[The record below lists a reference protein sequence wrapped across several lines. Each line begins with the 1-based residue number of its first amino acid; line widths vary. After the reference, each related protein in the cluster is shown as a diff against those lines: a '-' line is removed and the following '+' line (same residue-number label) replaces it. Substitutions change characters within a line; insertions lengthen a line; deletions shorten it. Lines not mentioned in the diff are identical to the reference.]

1 MKLCVETCSLGYVA
15 IATNYADSL
24 FWVSINSE
32 APKLFD
38 EFFTTFPYLLN
49 KIFAPPEPETI
60 DKVLSIVNGGV
71 SDNSLELS
79 LDGTLFQRKVWAHIS
94 TIKSGTT
101 QSYKDIAVA
110 IGLPKAHR
118 AVANACGKNQLAI
131 IVPCHRV
138 ITSSGA
144 LGGYRWGVET
154 KQKLLEREN
163 VGSKIA
169 V

>member
-1 MKLCVETCSLGYVA
+1 MKFCVEACSLGYVA
-15 IATNYADSL
+15 IATNYANSL

-32 APKLFD
+32 SPKLFD
-38 EFFTTFPYLLN
+38 EFFTVLPHLIN
-49 KIFAPPEPETI
+49 KAFTPPEPETI
-60 DKVLSIVNGGV
+60 DKVLDIVNGGV
-71 SDNSLELS
+71 NDNSLDIS
-79 LDGTLFQRKVWAHIS
+79 LDGTLFQRKVWSHIS
-94 TIKSGTT
+94 TIGLGTT

-131 IVPCHRV
+131 IIPCHRV

-144 LGGYRWGVET
+144 LGGYRWGTET

-163 VGSKIA
+163 ERTSITL
-169 V
+169 